1 MSRTGMS
8 LCATMVG
15 RSWQGYGLGGLLLL
29 SLLQSASTNAACPPA
44 VVPQNLSQPHYQN
57 TTGDGV
63 AGFVTAFV
71 QSFLNTVQ
79 PNPFPQDLI
88 VKLIQNVN
96 PQQNQALIKE
106 ALVYQVGFLVCLVI
120 GILYIVLMPLVGFFL
135 ACCRCCG
142 NCGGKMYQKQ
152 TSSVHCRRRTLYW
165 SLFLTTIVIL
175 IGNICMFQSN
185 KALNENIDQGPLN
198 LNRTINNIRTFLS
211 SVPQQF
217 NHVVDES
224 YRTIQE
230 VEGNLDDIGPQLGAE
245 IQRPLEEALVL
256 TLTSVTTLN
265 NDTTVTSN
273 QLNNLN
279 SSLSRLQSSLNLLQA
294 NVTAI
299 RNRINQTLS
308 NANCIDCDG
317 LRPELQNLILD
328 TSISSAG
335 LNEFQNEL
343 DDIIRTNLT
352 SKINEVKDDLNSIP
366 QTVTNDT
373 RDVVQNS
380 KKLLEDLRTEISQF
394 EKDLPLSTLNDTLR
408 TLEQVHKDI
417 LTFTPEVEKVENI
430 RWTIFLIV
438 SCVVLLVVLCNLLGL
453 VLGPLGL
460 RPNSQPTDRSCTAD
474 CGGTFFMMGAGF
486 SFLFSWLF
494 MIIVL
499 LLFLLGGNVYTLICE
514 PWKTG
519 ELLQF
524 IDTPGVIPGLE
535 IGPSLGL
542 KDNLTISEIYN
553 GCKEDKSLWTTLR
566 LYEVIDLDELLN
578 VTKYSEEI
586 ERNFENSNI
595 SLSNITLLGPEDKRR
610 LQSFSDTTKD
620 VDFNDVTQ
628 QVSNLS
634 SINLTTTAD
643 KLDQLAQLQTN
654 GHVQEA
660 LRKEARDLR
669 KIQSEIEATI
679 DPQLEVITSTIAG
692 LRATV
697 EKMNNTVGEV
707 LNRVGATQDFLDA
720 NSTLIVKTE
729 SRRYLDCQT
738 GYFTQYADWAN
749 LTITEQVGH
758 CGPMAGTVDSAAVIL
773 CSQMVDSLNAFW
785 FGLGWCL
792 IFFIPSI
799 IFSIKLAKYYRK
811 MKYADICDDVMYLN
825 HIPRAQPPLK

>member
-1 MSRTGMS
+1 MFMYFPLICKKKGKLESCPEKPS
-8 LCATMVG
+8 LPEQ
-15 RSWQGYGLGGLLLL
+15 RSCG
-29 SLLQSASTNAACPPA
+29 PPE
-44 VVPQNLSQPHYQN
+44 PQPAYYQN

-88 VKLIQNVN
+88 VKLIPNGN
-96 PQQNQALIKE
+96 PQLNQALIKE
-106 ALVYQVGFLVCLVI
+106 ALVYQVGFLVCVVI

-152 TSSVHCRRRTLYW
+152 TSSIHCRRRTLYW
-165 SLFLTTIVIL
+165 SLFLTTIIIL

-224 YRTIQE
+224 YRTIRE

-265 NDTTVTSN
+265 DDTTVTSN
-273 QLNNLN
+273 QLNNLK
-279 SSLSRLQSSLNLLQA
+279 SSLSRLQSSLNLLQD

-308 NANCIDCDG
+308 NANCTSCDG

-328 TSISSAG
+328 TSIS
-335 LNEFQNEL
+335 
-343 DDIIRTNLT
+343 
-352 SKINEVKDDLNSIP
+352 VKDDLNSIP

-373 RDVVQNS
+373 RDVVQSS
-380 KKLLEDLRTEISQF
+380 KKVLEDLRTEISQF

-430 RWTIFLIV
+430 RWAIFLIV

-542 KDNLTISEIYN
+542 KSNLTISEIYN

-595 SLSNITLLGPEDKRR
+595 SLSNITLLGSEDKRR

-643 KLDQLAQLQTN
+643 KLDQLAQLQVSLSGTDVGILCREFN
-654 GHVQEA
+654 SQSAVGTGVSQFQLPEA
-660 LRKEARDLR
+660 HSASLWLL
-669 KIQSEIEATI
+669 Q
-679 DPQLEVITSTIAG
+679 
-692 LRATV
+692 
-697 EKMNNTVGEV
+697 NTVGEV

-811 MKYADICDDVMYLN
+811 MKYADICE
-825 HIPRAQPPLK
+825 